1 MKFAKVLNSTCVYI
15 LTGVDE
21 TYAKKK
27 GCNIYCPDGVKLD
40 DIYRDGKWYSKETG
54 EEIIDEN
61 LEQIKKEKQSA
72 NKAALDKFLSEN
84 PLTWTD
90 GNVYGV
96 TEQDQT
102 EMALNLM
109 QYQLA
114 IGASQPATLE
124 WHTKGKKCHT
134 FTLEDYTALS
144 LAIANFVYPYRRK
157 QEEIK
162 EAIYAAK
169 TYEELMAVKIDY
181 SEV

>member
-1 MKFAKVLNSTCVYI
+1 MQFAKVKDGECIFVTSCSGKTAI
-15 LTGVDE
+15 E
-21 TYAKKK
+21 K
-27 GCNIYCPDGVKLD
+27 GLIYCPAGVRLHDKYVDGV
-40 DIYRDGKWYSKETG
+40 WYSAQNGEKIETAN
-54 EEIIDEN
+54 IDYFKS
-61 LEQIKKEKQSA
+61 QKQSK
-72 NKAALDKFLSEN
+72 NKAALDKFLYEN